1 MTTTDAAQ
9 TTTSEPRFLN
19 PEEIGWLVKTF
30 RTVHGWTQETLAE
43 LSGLQ
48 TRTIQRVEQGQPSSP
63 DTRRAMGRAFAFD
76 DIDFFNTLKG
86 TPSDAEM
93 RKQQEAFDREH
104 LLLDA
109 RAVDGRQLLTLMQE
123 GAGFGAICA
132 MSVAELPRA
141 AQDAFAGIVDFVR
154 DCVDI
159 FNVASRTEIL
169 GYGDT
174 LDESIAELKSA
185 GFCLC
190 AAFRD
195 TKLTDDSWAD
205 KTPLPCRITYVLAG
219 PKDQPPAKVAVAR
232 KVSGG
237 F

>member
-9 TTTSEPRFLN
+9 TTTSEPRYRN
-19 PEEIGWLVKTF
+19 PEETGWLVKTV
-30 RTVHGWTQETLAE
+30 RTAHGWTQETLAE

-123 GAGFGAICA
+123 GPGFGAICA

-141 AQDAFAGIVDFVR
+141 AQDAFACIVDFVR
-154 DCVDI
+154 DCMDI
-159 FNVASRTEIL
+159 FDVASRGAARHL
-169 GYGDT
+169 LVQ
-174 LDESIAELKSA
+174 LDEGEL
-185 GFCLC
+185 
-190 AAFRD
+190 
-195 TKLTDDSWAD
+195 
-205 KTPLPCRITYVLAG
+205 
-219 PKDQPPAKVAVAR
+219 
-232 KVSGG
+232 
-237 F
+237 

>member
-1 MTTTDAAQ
+1 
-9 TTTSEPRFLN
+9 
-19 PEEIGWLVKTF
+19 
-30 RTVHGWTQETLAE
+30 
-43 LSGLQ
+43 
-48 TRTIQRVEQGQPSSP
+48 
-63 DTRRAMGRAFAFD
+63 MGRAFAFG
-76 DIDFFNTLKG
+76 DIDFFNTLKC

-93 RKQQEAFDREH
+93 RKQQDAFDREH
-104 LLLDA
+104 LLVDA

-123 GAGFGAICA
+123 GPGFGAICA

-141 AQDAFAGIVDFVR
+141 AQDAFAGIVDFAR
-154 DCVDI
+154 DCMDI
-159 FNVASRTEIL
+159 FDVASHTEIL
-169 GYGDT
+169 GYGNS

-185 GFCLC
+185 DFCLC

-195 TKLTDDSWAD
+195 TKLTSNSWAD
-205 KTPLPCRITYVLAG
+205 NTPLPCRITYLLAG